1 MATFS
6 FTREKIDEGELRKQ
20 LFDPAAGGYT
30 SFEGWVRNHN
40 EGLAVRHLEY
50 EAFEPLAI
58 KEGERIVAEAI
69 TRFGIE
75 HAACVH
81 RIGDL
86 AIGEMAVW
94 VGVSAR
100 HRAEAFLA
108 CRYIIDEVKH
118 RVPIWK
124 KEHYEN
130 GDSGWVNCERCAAP
144 TADHTPNADHQLGQD
159 AHGHDRHDHAAH
171 RHGAHGDHD
180 HGEHR
185 HDHAD
190 SDGSR
195 DRRPTA
201 DRTNASRADAVRA
214 ASSRDDST
222 LRRGQTLTPASAA
235 ALASTHARV
244 GSPIPDYSRQ
254 MALKEV
260 GAAGQAKLR
269 ASRVLVV
276 GCGGLGVPVIS
287 YLAGA
292 GIGRLGLVD
301 SDRLEPSNL
310 HRQTM
315 YALADVGK
323 LKAEL
328 ATERVRALNPD
339 VDVRAYTTRLDALN
353 APDLIAQHDL
363 VIDCTDNFSTKFL
376 LNDYCVQLGRSVV
389 FASVYQYEG
398 QLQIVQPGSAC
409 LRCVW
414 PEATRDGIV
423 GNCSEAGVLGPVPG
437 IFGGLQA
444 FEAMKLML
452 DLPGQLKDELLVLDL
467 LTLSTS
473 RVRTKRAKTC
483 PEHAIS
489 RATAAQAAAV
499 AQANAAAGATAMATG
514 AAAGPRAT
522 GVTSSDTAAFAAAAG
537 APPTLEV
544 SFDTLDQA
552 YDAGFD
558 IVDIREPHE
567 LQETP
572 TPSSHSRHVPMAQ
585 LLHGQ
590 PPFTPT
596 RKTILVCASG
606 RRSLAATQELRERG
620 LADVYSLR
628 GGVKGL
634 QARLLT

>member
-1 MATFS
+1 MAAFS
-6 FTREKIDEGELRKQ
+6 FTREKINESELRRQ
-20 LFDPAAGGYT
+20 LQDPAAGGYA

-40 EGLAVRHLEY
+40 EGLPVRHLEY

-69 TRFGIE
+69 KRFGIE

-144 TADHTPNADHQLGQD
+144 TADHTPNADHQLG
-159 AHGHDRHDHAAH
+159 HDRHDHGAH

-185 HDHAD
+185 QYHAD

-376 LNDYCVQLGRSVV
+376 LNDYCVQLGKPVV

-409 LRCVW
+409 LRCIW

-473 RVRTKRAKTC
+473 RVRTKRAKAC

-489 RATAAQAAAV
+489 RATAAGGKTGT
-499 AQANAAAGATAMATG
+499 AGAG
-514 AAAGPRAT
+514 AAAK
-522 GVTSSDTAAFAAAAG
+522 VS
-537 APPTLEV
+537 APPNPEV
-544 SFDTLDQA
+544 SFDSLDQA
-552 YDAGFD
+552 YEAGFD
-558 IVDIREPHE
+558 IVDIREPH
-567 LQETP
+567 
-572 TPSSHSRHVPMAQ
+572 
-585 LLHGQ
+585 
-590 PPFTPT
+590 
-596 RKTILVCASG
+596 
-606 RRSLAATQELRERG
+606 
-620 LADVYSLR
+620 
-628 GGVKGL
+628 
-634 QARLLT
+634 

>member
-1 MATFS
+1 MATFRFS
-6 FTREKIDEGELRKQ
+6 RTAIDVPSVRAELA
-20 LFDPAAGGYT
+20 DPACGGYT
-30 SFEGWVRNHN
+30 SFEGLVRNHN
-40 EGLAVRHLEY
+40 EGQSVRHLEY
-50 EAFEPLAI
+50 EAFEPLAV
-58 KEGERIVAEAI
+58 KEGERIIAEAI
-69 TRFGIE
+69 ERFGIE
-75 HAACVH
+75 HAACIH

-86 AIGEMAVW
+86 AIGELAVW

-100 HRAEAFLA
+100 HRDEAFRA

-144 TADHTPNADHQLGQD
+144 TVDQSTYAAAQSHSHTG
-159 AHGHDRHDHAAH
+159 GHAGHDHAGHQA
-171 RHGAHGDHD
+171 RAPGAVEKPTSSGFT
-180 HGEHR
+180 
-185 HDHAD
+185 
-190 SDGSR
+190 
-195 DRRPTA
+195 DRSPRF
-201 DRTNASRADAVRA
+201 
-214 ASSRDDST
+214 
-222 LRRGQTLTPASAA
+222 TPAAAA

-244 GSPIPDYSRQ
+244 GAPIPDYSRQ

-269 ASRVLVV
+269 ASRVLVI

-287 YLAGA
+287 YLTGA

-363 VIDCTDNFSTKFL
+363 VIDCTDNFSPQCL
-376 LNDYCVQLGRSVV
+376 LIGNCVQLGKPVV

-398 QLQIVQPGSAC
+398 QLQVVQPGSAC

-444 FEAMKLML
+444 FEAMKLVL

-473 RVRTKRAKTC
+473 RVRTKRASSC

-499 AQANAAAGATAMATG
+499 AQANAAAASATAAASANPGAPAATAGVSGGTG
-514 AAAGPRAT
+514 AHGGP
-522 GVTSSDTAAFAAAAG
+522 G
-537 APPTLEV
+537 PHQNLEV
-544 SFDTLDQA
+544 TFETLDQA

-558 IVDIREPHE
+558 IVDIREPNE
-567 LQETP
+567 LQEMPTP
-572 TPSSHSRHVPMAQ
+572 TSHARSIPMAD

-590 PPFTPT
+590 P
-596 RKTILVCASG
+596 
-606 RRSLAATQELRERG
+606 
-620 LADVYSLR
+620 
-628 GGVKGL
+628 
-634 QARLLT
+634 

>member
-1 MATFS
+1 MVAFS
-6 FTREKIDEGELRKQ
+6 FTRERINESELRKQ
-20 LFDPAAGGYT
+20 LQDPAAGGYA

-40 EGLAVRHLEY
+40 EGLPVRHLEY

-69 TRFGIE
+69 KRFGIE

-100 HRAEAFLA
+100 HRAEAFSA

-144 TADHTPNADHQLGQD
+144 GTEHVEQAPGTDHGHAAGAHDHSHH
-159 AHGHDRHDHAAH
+159 AHGSSGTTERA
-171 RHGAHGDHD
+171 GAD
-180 HGEHR
+180 
-185 HDHAD
+185 
-190 SDGSR
+190 
-195 DRRPTA
+195 
-201 DRTNASRADAVRA
+201 V
-214 ASSRDDST
+214 SSNRQ
-222 LRRGQTLTPASAA
+222 GQTLSPAAASA
-235 ALASTHARV
+235 LAGTHARIGAPV
-244 GSPIPDYSRQ
+244 PDYSRQ

-292 GIGRLGLVD
+292 GIGRLGLID
-301 SDRLEPSNL
+301 SDHLEPSNL

-323 LKAEL
+323 PKAQL
-328 ATERVRALNPD
+328 AAERVRALNPD

-376 LNDYCVQLGRSVV
+376 LNDYCVQLGKPVV

-444 FEAMKLML
+444 FEAMKLLL
-452 DLPGQLKDELLVLDL
+452 DLPGRLKDELLVFDL
-467 LTLSTS
+467 LTLTTS
-473 RVRTKRAKTC
+473 RVRTKRASSC

-489 RATAAQAAAV
+489 RATATQAAAV
-499 AQANAAAGATAMATG
+499 AQANAAAASVATRGASPNQLG
-514 AAAGPRAT
+514 QIG
-522 GVTSSDTAAFAAAAG
+522 SHG
-537 APPTLEV
+537 APDPSQAATYPLEV

-567 LQETP
+567 LEEIP
-572 TPSSHSRHVPMAQ
+572 TPSAHARSLPMAQ

-590 PPFTPT
+590 PPFKPI
-596 RKTILVCASG
+596 RKTVLVCASG
-606 RRSLAATQELRERG
+606 RRSLAASQELRERG
-620 LADVYSLR
+620 IADVYSLR

-634 QARLLT
+634 QARIFT